1 MIVYTGQ
8 YNENKSDL
16 LNLDLEPVMASL
28 KAKEGIDQYIKCY
41 AAIEELK
48 NTFLVRSDIEIE
60 LRFDSSGNIYTDR
73 YGQKFYDSFINPQ
86 IDNKV
91 FTLNYNHVFFSEQKL
106 EVIQLP
112 AFYHE
117 TPFDNDFYSVIGSF
131 DISSW
136 LRPLQP
142 GYINKNYDKEK
153 TILVKRGDPLYYV
166 KFKTKEN
173 IKLKRFDVNS
183 NILKYIDSCVG
194 YKAFD
199 KKSNLQKLYKIFS
212 KHKYNKK
219 ILKEIKNNLL

>member
-106 EVIQLP
+106 EIIRDGLEFVHFAIQE
-112 AFYHE
+112 AMNG
-117 TPFDNDFYSVIGSF
+117 NDGELMTALEV
-131 DISSW
+131 
-136 LRPLQP
+136 LELMR
-142 GYINKNYDKEK
+142 E
-153 TILVKRGDPLYYV
+153 
-166 KFKTKEN
+166 E
-173 IKLKRFDVNS
+173 
-183 NILKYIDSCVG
+183 
-194 YKAFD
+194 AA
-199 KKSNLQKLYKIFS
+199 
-212 KHKYNKK
+212 
-219 ILKEIKNNLL
+219 